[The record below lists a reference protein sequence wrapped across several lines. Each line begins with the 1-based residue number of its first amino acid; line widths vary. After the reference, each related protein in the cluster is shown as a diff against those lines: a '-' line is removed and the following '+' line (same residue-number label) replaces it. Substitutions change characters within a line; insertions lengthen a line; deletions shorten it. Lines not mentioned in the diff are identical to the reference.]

1 MWKCQIFLRLG
12 GKNAVARVAVQA
24 AVYSLSYCY
33 GAFYTIVLF
42 RQLVNAI
49 QARASFESVLGL
61 LAVFCAMGVANTLL
75 KGWYE
80 HRFVPRSDCALE
92 QALAASVY
100 QKAASAD
107 LACFEDSD
115 YYDRM
120 GRAAATARESALAA
134 LDAMSD
140 LLATACILVANALYV
155 VWVDGTLL
163 PSRCLLRWRYIGSA
177 KRARR
182 KGAWKKRANHTG
194 GARRMRGAFY
204 C

>member
-12 GKNAVARVAVQA
+12 GKNAAARVAVQA
-24 AVYSLSYCY
+24 AVYGLSYCY

-120 GRAAATARESALAA
+120 GRAWGAFIRTGSPDTDGLPWPAFTVERQNVMVLGDTCRVEIDPTQPCRAA
-134 LDAMSD
+134 LG
-140 LLATACILVANALYV
+140 LL
-155 VWVDGTLL
+155 
-163 PSRCLLRWRYIGSA
+163 
-177 KRARR
+177 
-182 KGAWKKRANHTG
+182 
-194 GARRMRGAFY
+194 
-204 C
+204 